1 MPGQLEMKIG
11 FIGTGFVADYYM
23 TTLKNHPELQ
33 LCGVFDRSAARMQE
47 FAAFHGVPAYDSAEA
62 LLGDPEIRI
71 AVNLTT
77 PESHFE
83 VSRQALEAGKHVYC
97 EKPLAMNVEDATQL
111 VAMAEARGLTLAT
124 APANALSDAHR
135 LVSSALDA
143 GRIGTPRLVYAEMED
158 GPVFRSNWA
167 SWRSQSGAPWPGL
180 HEFEIGCTLEHAG
193 YALSWLVSLFGAVE
207 SLTAF
212 SALTFPDK
220 GPGTQGIVMA
230 PDFSV
235 GCLRFRSG
243 TVARLTSGLAAP
255 KDRSLTIIGDKGSIV
270 VRDLW
275 DNRSAVFLEELDRPR
290 KLSTILANRLETRLK
305 RFLPWKPNP
314 GRRLRYPTA
323 ARSAHLPGFPSQ
335 IDFCAGIAAQARA
348 IDSRRA
354 PVLLGQPRPAH
365 HRAGLGAEQCGRPGS
380 RMW

>member
-1 MPGQLEMKIG
+1 
-11 FIGTGFVADYYM
+11 M
-23 TTLKNHPELQ
+23 TTLNNHPRASA
-33 LCGVFDRSAARMQE
+33 CGVFDRSVARLR
-47 FAAFHGVPAYDSAEA
+47 HSPLSRRPTYDSAEA

-71 AVNLTT
+71 VVNLTT

-97 EKPLAMNVEDATQL
+97 EKPLAMNVDDAAQL
-111 VAMAEARGLTLAT
+111 VALGEARGLTVAT

-167 SWRSQSGAPWPGL
+167 TWRSHSGAPWPGL

-220 GPGTQGIVMA
+220 GPGTRESSWR
-230 PDFSV
+230 PTS
-235 GCLRFRSG
+235 RSG
-243 TVARLTSGLAAP
+243 ACAFDPAP
-255 KDRSLTIIGDKGSIV
+255 S
-270 VRDLW
+270 
-275 DNRSAVFLEELDRPR
+275 
-290 KLSTILANRLETRLK
+290 
-305 RFLPWKPNP
+305 
-314 GRRLRYPTA
+314 
-323 ARSAHLPGFPSQ
+323 
-335 IDFCAGIAAQARA
+335 
-348 IDSRRA
+348 
-354 PVLLGQPRPAH
+354 
-365 HRAGLGAEQCGRPGS
+365 PGS
-380 RMW
+380 PRALPRQRIDR